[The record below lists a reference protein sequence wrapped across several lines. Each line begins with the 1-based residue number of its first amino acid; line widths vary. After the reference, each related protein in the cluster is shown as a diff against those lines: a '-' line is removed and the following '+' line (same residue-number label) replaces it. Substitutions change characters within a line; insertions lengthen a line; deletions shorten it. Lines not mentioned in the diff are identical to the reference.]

1 MGKIEFIEKEVS
13 QLSLSELGAF
23 REWFFE
29 FDAEAWDKQIELDA
43 KSGKLNSLAENAL
56 KDFQSGKS
64 TEL

>member
-1 MGKIEFIEKEVS
+1 MGKIEVIENEVS
-13 QLSLSELGAF
+13 QLSSSELSAF

-29 FDAEAWDKQIELDA
+29 FDAEAWDKQIERDSQ
-43 KSGKLNSLAENAL
+43 SGKLESLAANAL

>member
-1 MGKIEFIEKEVS
+1 MSKVEVIENEVS
-13 QLSLSELGAF
+13 QLSASELSAF

-29 FDAEAWDKQIELDA
+29 FDAEAWDKQIERDSQ
-43 KSGKLNSLAENAL
+43 SGKLDSLAANAL

>member
-1 MGKIEFIEKEVS
+1 MGKIEVIKNEVS
-13 QLSLSELGAF
+13 QLSSSELSAF

-29 FDAEAWDKQIELDA
+29 FDAEAWDKQIERDSQ
-43 KSGKLNSLAENAL
+43 SGKLDSLAANAL

>member
-1 MGKIEFIEKEVS
+1 MGKIEIIEKEVS
-13 QLSLSELGAF
+13 QLSLSELGTF

-29 FDAEAWDKQIELDA
+29 FDAEAWDKQIERDA
-43 KSGKLNSLAENAL
+43 QSGKLDSLAEYAL

>member
-1 MGKIEFIEKEVS
+1 MGKIEVIENEVS
-13 QLSLSELGAF
+13 QLSSSELSAF

-29 FDAEAWDKQIELDA
+29 FDAEAWDKQIERDSQ
-43 KSGKLNSLAENAL
+43 SGKLDSLAATAI

>member
-1 MGKIEFIEKEVS
+1 MDKIEVIEKEVS
-13 QLSLSELGAF
+13 QLSLSELSAF

-29 FDAEAWDKQIELDA
+29 FDAEAWDKQIERDSQ
-43 KSGKLNSLAENAL
+43 SGKLDSLAANTL

>member
-1 MGKIEFIEKEVS
+1 MSKIEVIENEVS
-13 QLSLSELGAF
+13 QLSSSELSAF

-29 FDAEAWDKQIELDA
+29 FDAEAWDKQIERDSQ
-43 KSGKLNSLAENAL
+43 SGKLESLAANAL

>member
-1 MGKIEFIEKEVS
+1 MGKIEVIENEVS
-13 QLSLSELGAF
+13 QLSSSELSAF

-29 FDAEAWDKQIELDA
+29 FDAEAWDKQIERDSQ
-43 KSGKLNSLAENAL
+43 SGKLDSLAANAI

>member
-1 MGKIEFIEKEVS
+1 MGKIEIIEKEVS

-29 FDAEAWDKQIELDA
+29 FDAEAWDNQINRDA
-43 KSGKLNSLAENAL
+43 QSGKLDSLAASAL

>member
-1 MGKIEFIEKEVS
+1 MDKIEVIEKEVS
-13 QLSLSELGAF
+13 QLSLSELSAF

-29 FDAEAWDKQIELDA
+29 FDAEAWDKQIECDSQ
-43 KSGKLNSLAENAL
+43 SGKLDSLAANAL

>member
-1 MGKIEFIEKEVS
+1 MGKIEVIENEVS
-13 QLSLSELGAF
+13 QLSSSELSAF

-29 FDAEAWDKQIELDA
+29 FDAEAWDKQIERDSQ
-43 KSGKLNSLAENAL
+43 SGKLDSLAANAL

>member
-1 MGKIEFIEKEVS
+1 MGKIEIIEKEVS

-29 FDAEAWDKQIELDA
+29 FDAEAWDNQINRDA
-43 KSGKLNSLAENAL
+43 QSGKLDSLAASAL
-56 KDFQSGKS
+56 KDFQSGKY

>member
-1 MGKIEFIEKEVS
+1 MGKIEVIENEVS
-13 QLSLSELGAF
+13 QLSSSELSAF

-29 FDAEAWDKQIELDA
+29 FDAEAWDKQIERDA
-43 KSGKLNSLAENAL
+43 QSGKLDSLAENAL

>member
-1 MGKIEFIEKEVS
+1 MDKIEVIEKEVS
-13 QLSLSELGAF
+13 QLSLSELSAF

-29 FDAEAWDKQIELDA
+29 FDAEAWDKQIERDSQ
-43 KSGKLNSLAENAL
+43 SGKLDSLAANAI